1 MVLYGIN
8 VPLFLGPGLP
18 ERKAESLFELLGA
31 AQDHGFTDGQ
41 AAYWQE
47 KVGS

>member
-18 ERKAESLFELLGA
+18 ERKAESLLELLGA
-31 AQDHGFTDGQ
+31 AQDHGFADGQ
-41 AAYWQE
+41 AA
-47 KVGS
+47 